1 MRVMRRSVERFF
13 TIIIPDRKT
22 MQSSDEALLGQS
34 LTELLD
40 TLPPKISSRL
50 FKWAA
55 SASHSIAVRDHKGNT
70 STYAELA
77 DQVRESQKILQNL
90 GVSAG
95 DRVLLINENCVVL
108 TVLILALS
116 ELDALSVVVNARMSA
131 SELQKIKQHCQPRT
145 TFYLLDSQ
153 AVESHWL
160 TARARAS
167 DQQTAHG
174 QSAESQSAKGDSMRV
189 QQLTL
194 GSASIGVELDKNV
207 FAADQ
212 ALVQSG
218 VCSLI
223 YTTGTTG
230 DPKGVMLTHR
240 NILYVAAITS
250 VLRGMRADD
259 RIYAVLPIS
268 HVFGLAAVFLAT
280 IYVGA
285 ELVLVDHFDARQTI
299 ETLRSAGITGM
310 FGVPTMFARLL
321 EYAKASGLKPQ
332 DMPRLRFIY
341 SGGAPLDSRIKA
353 DTETLF
359 GLTLLNAYGM
369 TETGPTICQVRFNEL
384 LDSCSVGRPLPG
396 LSVKVLNDK
405 GQPAAEGETGELH
418 IKGPNVMLGYYR
430 NPQATAAV
438 LDVEGYLNTGDLVR
452 FDASGNMHI
461 AGRSKELII
470 HSGFNVYPPEVEAVI
485 ARHPEVT
492 ICAVVGRTINGNEEV
507 VAFVQRAVGST
518 LDARALS
525 AFIKPDLAAYKRPSE
540 IIFMDA
546 LPAAPSGKVLK
557 HQLLRL

>member
-1 MRVMRRSVERFF
+1 
-13 TIIIPDRKT
+13 
-22 MQSSDEALLGQS
+22 MQSSDEVLLGQS
-34 LTELLD
+34 LAELLD
-40 TLPPKISSRL
+40 TLPSKISSPL

-55 SASHSIAVRDHKGNT
+55 SSPHSIAVRDHSGNV

-77 DQVRESQKILQNL
+77 VQVCDAQQMLQSL
-90 GVSAG
+90 GIAAG
-95 DRVLLINENCVVL
+95 DRVLLINENCVAL

-116 ELDALSVVVNARMSA
+116 ELDAWSVVVNARMSA
-131 SELQKIKQHCQPRT
+131 SELQKIKQHCQPRLT
-145 TFYLLDSQ
+145 LYLLDSQ
-153 AVESHWL
+153 AADSHWQMTAKQAFQEQTSPGQTSQGPASQEQTSALQQINLGAARLGAELNL
-160 TARARAS
+160 TVLPA
-167 DQQTAHG
+167 DP
-174 QSAESQSAKGDSMRV
+174 
-189 QQLTL
+189 
-194 GSASIGVELDKNV
+194 
-207 FAADQ
+207 AAIH
-212 ALVQSG
+212 SG

-240 NILYVAAITS
+240 NILYVAAVTS

-268 HVFGLAAVFLAT
+268 HVFGLAAVFLASL
-280 IYVGA
+280 YVGA
-285 ELVLVDHFDARQTI
+285 ELVLADRFDARQTV

-321 EYAKASGLKPQ
+321 EYSNVSGLKPQ
-332 DMPRLRFIY
+332 SMPRLRFIY
-341 SGGAPLDSRIKA
+341 SGGAPLDPRIKA

-369 TETGPTICQVRFNEL
+369 TESGPTICQVRFNER

-396 LSVKVLNDK
+396 LSVKVLNDS
-405 GQPAAEGETGELH
+405 GQPVGDGETGELH

-438 LDVEGYLNTGDLVR
+438 LDAEGYLNTGDLVR
-452 FDASGNMHI
+452 FDDSGNMHI

-485 ARHPEVT
+485 ARHPEVV
-492 ICAVVGRTINGNEEV
+492 ICAVVGRAVIGNEEV
-507 VAFVQRAVGST
+507 VAFVQRAAGST
-518 LDARALS
+518 LDALALT

-557 HQLLRL
+557 HQLLRLQQEGSSAV